1 MKKITAVIAV
11 ILLIPLLSK
20 SQIVITSDE
29 ILGIGD
35 EVIQAYDNSPDPSLI
50 PGNPGENLF
59 WDFSALFAD
68 DIDTFSF
75 VSPTT
80 TPYGSTFPSSN
91 LALFTGE
98 EGSYVYFDKN
108 TDALLMVGLVTEME
122 DLGVVSSP
130 VEPNEEFLVFPF
142 EYGYQGNETFT
153 YNFTADVSIPGID
166 SMKMKRT
173 IDKESEVDAWGT
185 MTVPMGTYD
194 VLRIHET
201 RDYTDTIWAKVAIF
215 GWQVFSIE
223 EGQEERYIW
232 CSDDPEVRYI
242 LANLNID
249 PGTGEVTDGEF
260 MAEPQPVGLHEIY
273 ARADL
278 KVYPNPFLGR
288 ITVRNADARPLDY
301 LLTDAG
307 GKILIKERI
316 KASEINILRL
326 EYLVPG
332 IYFLRYYSED
342 RTSTIKVIKK

>member
-1 MKKITAVIAV
+1 MKKITAVISV
-11 ILLIPLLSK
+11 ILLIPLLST

-35 EVIQAYDNSPDPSLI
+35 EVIQAYDNSPDPSLV
-50 PGNPGENLF
+50 PGDPGENLF

-75 VSPTT
+75 VSPAS

-91 LALFTGE
+91 LAFFTGE
-98 EGSYVYFDKN
+98 EGSYVYFNKN

-142 EYGYQGNETFT
+142 EYGYQGNETFS
-153 YNFTADVSIPGID
+153 YNFSADVSIPGID

-215 GWQVFSIE
+215 GWQVFSVE

-242 LANLNID
+242 LVNLNID
-249 PGTGEVTDGEF
+249 PGTGEVTDSEF
-260 MAEPQPVGLHEIY
+260 MAEPQPVGLDEII
-273 ARADL
+273 ARGELNA
-278 KVYPNPFLGR
+278 YPNPFADQLTIKNTGAKP
-288 ITVRNADARPLDY
+288 IDYFLADAR
-301 LLTDAG
+301 
-307 GKILIKERI
+307 GKILIKERLN
-316 KASEINILRL
+316 ASGVKMHRL
-326 EYLVPG
+326 EYLAPG
-332 IYFLRYYSED
+332 IYFLRYHTGNA
-342 RTSTIKVIKK
+342 TSIIKVIKK

>member
-35 EVIQAYDNSPDPSLI
+35 EVIQAYDNSPEPSLI
-50 PGNPGENLF
+50 PGDPGENLF

-75 VSPTT
+75 VSPAS

-98 EGSYVYFDKN
+98 VGSYVYFNKN

-260 MAEPQPVGLHEIY
+260 MAEPQPVGLDEIY

-278 KVYPNPFLGR
+278 KVYPNPFLDQ
-288 ITVRNADARPLDY
+288 ITVRNTDANPMDY

-316 KASEINILRL
+316 KASGINIHNL
-326 EYLVPG
+326 EYLAPG
-332 IYFLRYYSED
+332 IYFIRYYYEG